1 MPIYECSN
9 STCGRSFTMSQ
20 VSSAVPGS
28 TSGEIICPHC
38 KSVHST
44 IEPDF
49 GRSGQRL
56 VVTDPLPVEQENA
69 LRREKG
75 LAALPQ

>member
-1 MPIYECSN
+1 
-9 STCGRSFTMSQ
+9 MSQ

-38 KSVHST
+38 KAVHST

-49 GRSGQRL
+49 GRSGQRF
-56 VVTDPLPVEQENA
+56 VVTDPLPLDAENG
-69 LRREKG
+69 LRKQKG
-75 LAALPQ
+75 LPAL